1 MELKSL
7 NCLKFILGKQGVE
20 KTSPKSMESTGDSTS
35 SVGDSRPAFNNALQS
50 SKQKNELTNT
60 NFINSM
66 NHSINNQKGGNSQ
79 CISDGRLCTSLI
91 DVREVDSVLN
101 NQTSKSCTILRF
113 EFTGSEPLEN
123 VVEFESKYCRSNPLN
138 NVPWAKEKDEKTDE
152 VFETNRVVN
161 SSSPTLPDFSNWAAL
176 FLENNP
182 SY

>member
-1 MELKSL
+1 MENKAWKKPAKNPWNRLL
-7 NCLKFILGKQGVE
+7 TQPA
-20 KTSPKSMESTGDSTS
+20 TSAAIPGQHLITFYK
-35 SVGDSRPAFNNALQS
+35 LQ
-50 SKQKNELTNT
+50 QKNQLTNA

-79 CISDGRLCTSLI
+79 CISGGRLCTSLV

-101 NQTSKSCTILRF
+101 NQTSKSCSILRF
-113 EFTGSEPLEN
+113 EFTGSEVMDN

-138 NVPWAKEKDEKTDE
+138 NVPWAKEEDDKTDE
-152 VFETNRVVN
+152 VFETNRLN
-161 SSSPTLPDFSNWAAL
+161 NRSSPTLPDFSNWAAL